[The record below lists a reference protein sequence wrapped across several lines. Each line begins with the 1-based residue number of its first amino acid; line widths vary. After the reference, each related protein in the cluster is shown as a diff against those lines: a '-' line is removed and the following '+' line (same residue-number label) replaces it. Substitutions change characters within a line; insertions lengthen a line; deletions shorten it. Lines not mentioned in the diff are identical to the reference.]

1 MNGMRMMM
9 KSDKADRRVKYT
21 KMVLQDSL
29 VGLLKQKPITKISIK
44 EICEAADINR
54 STFYAHYVDQ
64 YDLFNQI
71 QQAFFNEINEYLRD
85 YNIKEYEAESLQTM
99 QRIFDYITENAELC
113 KVMLGEHGDIEL
125 QKQVMMIVQRQ
136 CMKEWQGVN
145 QIDGE
150 MMEYL
155 YLFATNGS
163 IGIVQ
168 QWLQSGMKKST
179 REMAELVIKLAYRGY
194 SAFI

>member
-1 MNGMRMMM
+1 MMM

>member
-1 MNGMRMMM
+1 M